1 MPNWCWNNLTV
12 MCTKEHVAE
21 LQDFVDKSTSIKDT
35 EFSFEGTLPR
45 GDREDWYNWSLENW
59 GCKWDACESYVN
71 ESEPQC
77 FSVGFDSA
85 WAPPTEW
92 LRNIMDDYPNL
103 EFELE
108 YDEPG
113 MCFAGTLIVHGAQ
126 GLFDDQYYETD
137 SASDCCEAKVF
148 CDGEDEYTLEE
159 GSEWQCSE
167 CKKECETIMMNES
180 EIKNND

>member
-59 GCKWDACESYVN
+59 GTKWDACESFIN

-77 FSVGFDSA
+77 FSVGFSSA

-113 MCFAGTLIVHGAQ
+113 MCFAGILYVHGAQ
-126 GLFDDQYYETD
+126 GLFDDQYHETD

-148 CDGEDEYTLEE
+148 YEDDEEYTLEE
-159 GSEWQCSE
+159 GDWQCSE
-167 CKKECETIMMNES
+167 CKEECETIMLRES

>member
-1 MPNWCWNNLTV
+1 MPNWCWNNLIV

-59 GCKWDACESYVN
+59 GTKWDACEPYIN
-71 ESEPQC
+71 ESETQC

-85 WAPPTEW
+85 WSPPCNW
-92 LRNIMDDYPNL
+92 IQNIMHKYTNL

-113 MCFAGTLIVHGAQ
+113 CCFAGILTAHKAEDI
-126 GLFDDQYYETD
+126 FIDDFYDTD
-137 SASDCCEAKVF
+137 SASECCEAKVF
-148 CDGEDEYTLEE
+148 YEDDEDYTLDSQEF
-159 GSEWQCSE
+159 QCSK
-167 CKKECETIMMNES
+167 CKEECETIMVKADT
-180 EIKNND
+180 IK

>member
-12 MCTKEHVAE
+12 TCTKEYVAE
-21 LQDFVDKSTSIKDT
+21 LQDFVEKSTNIKDE

-59 GCKWDACESYVN
+59 GCKWDACEPYIN
-71 ESEPQC
+71 ESDSQC
-77 FSVGFDSA
+77 FSVSFDSA

-108 YDEPG
+108 YSEDG
-113 MCFAGTLIVHGAQ
+113 MCFAGVLNVHGAEEKF
-126 GLFDDQYYETD
+126 FDYCFNTD
-137 SASDCCEAKVF
+137 SASQCCEAKVF

-159 GSEWQCSE
+159 GNEWQCSE
-167 CKKECETIMMNES
+167 CKKECETFMMNES
-180 EIKNND
+180 KIKNNV